1 MTETHTNHN
10 GIAFENNTEN
20 QIQSQIK
27 KIETDIVKLKEIT
40 TFKYPH
46 QESEIRGYSNQD
58 KQKQKLLKDEAELE
72 QLIKELSKLKT
83 KLEKIRE
90 ENHSYGISLAS
101 FQY

>member
-10 GIAFENNTEN
+10 GENKTEN

-27 KIETDIVKLKEIT
+27 KIETDIAKLKEIT
-40 TFKYPH
+40 TFTYSH
-46 QESEIRGYSNQD
+46 QEAEIRGYSNHD
-58 KQKQKLLKDEAELE
+58 KQKQKLLKDEAELV

-90 ENHSYGISLAS
+90 ENHSYGISLVS
-101 FQY
+101 SQY

>member
-1 MTETHTNHN
+1 MKKLLLL
-10 GIAFENNTEN
+10 IALFLTL
-20 QIQSQIK
+20 QSYTK
-27 KIETDIVKLKEIT
+27 MDL
-40 TFKYPH
+40 FKV
-46 QESEIRGYSNQD
+46 E
-58 KQKQKLLKDEAELE
+58 KQKLLKDEAELE